1 MGVVSMGALINGLLV
16 GGVAI
21 GILVFTHGLLSKH
34 WPNYKWWDSATLTIL
49 LLSAFGMVA
58 LMLGLNVPLPYPLGL
73 PLPH

>member
-1 MGVVSMGALINGLLV
+1 MDLFFNVLALGAA

-21 GILVFTHGLLSKH
+21 GISLLVHWLLKKR
-34 WPNYKWWDSATLTIL
+34 WPKIKWWDSVAIIIL
-49 LLSAFGMVA
+49 LLAALGMVA